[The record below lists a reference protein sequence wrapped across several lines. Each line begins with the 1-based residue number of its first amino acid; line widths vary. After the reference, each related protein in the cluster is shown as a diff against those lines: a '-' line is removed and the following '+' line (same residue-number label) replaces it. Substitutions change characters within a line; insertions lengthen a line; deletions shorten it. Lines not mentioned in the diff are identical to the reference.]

1 VKTYSSKLEAEIER
15 LKSRLAVKCAV
26 PGVAQCERLWAAD
39 GARIQLE
46 SVDPALAEEFPF
58 GCDTVEHLARA
69 LLAARTALD
78 EANTRF
84 HEMNSP
90 TGREIELGQQ
100 VRKLRAENRRLH
112 EELDEAARQRWCKG

>member
-1 VKTYSSKLEAEIER
+1 MKTYSSKLEAEIER

-84 HEMNSP
+84 HE
-90 TGREIELGQQ
+90 IELGQE